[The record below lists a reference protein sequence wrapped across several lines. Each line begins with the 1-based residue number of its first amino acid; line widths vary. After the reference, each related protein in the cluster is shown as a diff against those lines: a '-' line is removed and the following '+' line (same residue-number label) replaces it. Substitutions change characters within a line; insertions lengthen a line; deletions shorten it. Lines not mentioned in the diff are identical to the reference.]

1 VDAFEQ
7 FARGGMQW
15 LGLDPSDTD
24 VEIMRYIDM
33 VFGPEMKALM
43 EADMSDWWPEN
54 VFDPGRAPSA

>member
-15 LGLDPSDTD
+15 LGLEPSDTD

-33 VFGPEMKALM
+33 IFGPELRVLM
-43 EADMSDWWPEN
+43 EADMSGWRPEN
-54 VFDPGRAPSA
+54 DVDPSRAPSA